1 MPILKFT
8 VPGPNGMGRQVVVNT
23 DATEGAI
30 VGVNLRL
37 SDGTL
42 VTEEMLF
49 SDAGDSAPSLG
60 GTDIAEI
67 TGLED
72 ALAAKQPLEGT
83 LTALAGLTP
92 GADQLAYFTGL
103 DAAALTALTAF
114 ARTLLDDAD
123 AATARNT
130 LGAAPLDSP
139 AFTTKVGFNGT
150 AAIAKPTV
158 TGSRG
163 GIAALASL
171 LAALASYGLITDSST
186 P

>member
-1 MPILKFT
+1 MPLVKFT
-8 VPGPNGMGRQVVVNT
+8 VPGPNGVGRQVVVNT
-23 DATEGAI
+23 DATVGAI
-30 VGVNLRL
+30 VGVNLML
-37 SDGTL
+37 ADGTV

-49 SDAGDSAPSLG
+49 SGSSDGAPTLG
-60 GTDIAEI
+60 GVDIAEI
-67 TGLED
+67 AGLED
-72 ALAAKQPLEGT
+72 ALGAKQPLEAT

-92 GADQLAYFTGL
+92 GSDQLPYFTGL
-103 DAAALTALTAF
+103 DVAALTALTAF

-123 AATARNT
+123 AATARTT

-150 AAIAKPTV
+150 AAITKPTV

-163 GIAALASL
+163 GNAALASL
-171 LAALASYGLITDSST
+171 LTALASYGLITDSST